1 MGDREFAAL
10 IRESFAK
17 GGWQG
22 CLRAIT
28 AKEQL
33 AKLSR
38 YEAVVFLAALGE
50 KEKAFAEL
58 NKSYEVFGPLLR
70 IEPLLDPLRGDPRF
84 AEILRRAG
92 LPQE

>member
-1 MGDREFAAL
+1 M
-10 IRESFAK
+10 IVES
-17 GGWQG
+17 
-22 CLRAIT
+22 LY

-58 NKSYEVFGPLLR
+58 TRSYEVFGPLLR
-70 IEPLLDPLRGDPRF
+70 IEPLLDPLRDDPRF
-84 AEILRRAG
+84 AEILRHAG
-92 LPQE
+92 LPER